1 MNVPKSDDCDAR
13 IGAFILSPLHKAY
26 RQAILYMEGL
36 DCGMNAGVSSSEIH
50 VLAYIRRFGP
60 CPTSEIGRVFG
71 HKKSTVTSMLDRL
84 AEKGFINR
92 EVNSNDRRS
101 FLLAIRPE
109 GEAVA
114 KAAGA
119 LVERFE
125 GAVAARVSDSDMEGF
140 RNVMKAIADVT
151 RVDVRGGAP
160 DGR

>member
-1 MNVPKSDDCDAR
+1 MNVPKSDKCDER
-13 IGAFILSPLHKAY
+13 IGTVILSPLHKAY
-26 RQAILYMEGL
+26 RQAMLYMESL
-36 DCGMNAGVSSSEIH
+36 DCGLDAGVSSSEIH

-84 AEKGFINR
+84 AEKGFISR
-92 EVNSNDRRS
+92 EVNEDDRRS

-119 LVERFE
+119 LVDGFERAVADRVSEEDMQGFRRVLA
-125 GAVAARVSDSDMEGF
+125 AVAA
-140 RNVMKAIADVT
+140 VT
-151 RVDVRGGAP
+151 GVEVRP
-160 DGR
+160 PKP